1 MLTDVHISN
10 ASQLLRQQFPQIQG
24 LQSPVYGQALTF
36 QKAEAPFVQIV
47 HTGGSHWSTIA
58 GAPDSTVKVYDSLF
72 PGISLSVKMQAAAII
87 RPERSHLLF
96 EMERTQ
102 FQQGG
107 ADCGLFAIAYAV
119 DYCYGNNP
127 ATKRYHQ
134 GEMRQHLLQC
144 VQKGALTPF
153 PSSSVRCSRPV
164 EQMRVRLHCDCR
176 LPEDGEEEMAYC
188 PCCRTWFHKSCQNI
202 ADIVFSNE
210 KTTWKCSHC
219 S

>member
-1 MLTDVHISN
+1 MNLLVVYNNIICRDSIQTYSLQLAKCDVCQRMNRKLTTGVP
-10 ASQLLRQQFPQIQG
+10 QLHPIPVK
-24 LQSPVYGQALTF
+24 SPWYMIGIDFVGPIYPTALC
-36 QKAEAPFVQIV
+36 V
-47 HTGGSHWSTIA
+47 HT
-58 GAPDSTVKVYDSLF
+58 
-72 PGISLSVKMQAAAII
+72 
-87 RPERSHLLF
+87 
-96 EMERTQ
+96 
-102 FQQGG
+102 
-107 ADCGLFAIAYAV
+107 C
-119 DYCYGNNP
+119 
-127 ATKRYHQ
+127 RYHQ

-219 S
+219 